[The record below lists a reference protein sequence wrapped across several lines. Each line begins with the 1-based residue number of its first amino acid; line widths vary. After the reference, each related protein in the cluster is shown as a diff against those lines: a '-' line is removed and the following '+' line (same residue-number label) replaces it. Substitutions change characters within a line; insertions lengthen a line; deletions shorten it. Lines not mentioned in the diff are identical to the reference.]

1 MTALTW
7 KRDRRS
13 DAQIRLDGKD
23 SRMTGNHTHT
33 RRGLRALLPLALL
46 AIASAAGALQT
57 GQRAPAVAGARL
69 DGQGQLSLTALRG
82 KVVYLDFWASWCKPC
97 ALSLPTLDG
106 FRKEFPSKDFAVFA
120 INVDHDPALAR
131 AFLSRRPVGY
141 PSLNDPKGEL
151 PVRFGVETMPTSFLI
166 DRDGVIRRVHRGF
179 RKEDVAELRA
189 AIQELIRSGR

>member
-1 MTALTW
+1 M
-7 KRDRRS
+7 R
-13 DAQIRLDGKD
+13 
-23 SRMTGNHTHT
+23 T
-33 RRGLRALLPLALL
+33 RCAGSRGLRALLLL
-46 AIASAAGALQT
+46 ATLSLAGAAPPRVET
-57 GQRAPAVAGARL
+57 GQPAPVVAGARL
-69 DGQGQLSLTALRG
+69 DGQGQLSLAGMRG

-106 FRKEFPSKDFAVFA
+106 FRKEFGSKDFEVLA

-141 PSLNDPKGEL
+141 PSLFDPKGEY

-166 DRDGVIRRVHRGF
+166 DRKGVIRSVHKGF
-179 RKEDVAELRA
+179 RKEDVPELHA